1 MGGSEAATHGVCST
15 SSTSA
20 GIDSEASPAELE
32 MPPTRGGGGRR
43 RTLAERVRGSKHALR
58 PNEGDQGGAWGME
71 LNDAALAAGVT
82 VLPSGPGLDVVVGN
96 AGEEP
101 DDEEA
106 GELSD

>member
-1 MGGSEAATHGVCST
+1 MNVDVWMLTGDNVRTHERTPS
-15 SSTSA
+15 
-20 GIDSEASPAELE
+20 
-32 MPPTRGGGGRR
+32 GR
-43 RTLAERVRGSKHALR
+43 AVRCYWCGWGSKHALR